1 MFKTLAS
8 VALASFVHSM
18 APAFAADAALI
29 AAAKKE
35 GVVNWYTTQI
45 VNQFVVPAAAAF
57 EKKYGIK
64 VTHVRSENA
73 EVMLRL
79 MEEAKAGKVV
89 GDVFDGTSASALVKA
104 GLVLKWQPDMISDTP
119 AEWRDPNGYWSP
131 TNIYVLTPGIN
142 TNLVPKGSEP
152 KGHLDLLDPKWKGK
166 IVWAGRQAT
175 SAAPGFIGSA
185 LAALGDEKGMAFL
198 RDLSKQNVAAIG
210 VSARVVLDQV
220 IAGEYAIALNIFN
233 SHPVISAQQG
243 APTTWLKMQPAMG
256 VFSSI
261 SITKDAPHPNASK
274 LFIEYL
280 MSEEGQAIFRDADY
294 TPVNPNVAPRIPDIR
309 ADGVNLKAIYYAPEK
324 IISSMPRWVELFKRY
339 FR

>member
-220 IAGEYAIALNIFN
+220 IAGEYAIGLNIFN
-233 SHPVISAQQG
+233 HNTTISAAQG
-243 APTTWLKMQPAMG
+243 APTTWLPFNPSLT
-256 VFSSI
+256 VFSV
-261 SITKDAPHPNASK
+261 TGVMKDAPHPNAAK
-274 LFIEYL
+274 LLVDFFV
-280 MSEEGQAIFRDADY
+280 SEEGQQHYRAAEYLPVHPKVPPRDPALRPDGVRFKGLYVGPDEVDQKIGGWWKIYQEIFR
-294 TPVNPNVAPRIPDIR
+294 
-309 ADGVNLKAIYYAPEK
+309 
-324 IISSMPRWVELFKRY
+324 
-339 FR
+339 